1 MNKIRILLADD
12 HPFLRL
18 GLKSRIAVEPD
29 LSVVGEADNG
39 EDAVQAV
46 ARLEPDIVVM
56 DLMMPVLSGTEAT
69 KRIHTEHPEIRI
81 LVLTSFGSSR
91 DLVEA
96 LDAGASGALLKDS
109 SMDDF
114 IAALRTIA
122 RGERFLSPEIS
133 QILRE
138 SETTPKLTD
147 RQLEILE
154 SAVRGFTDR
163 EIAEQFGI
171 TQSGAKH
178 HMRSIF
184 AKLGAAN
191 RSEAIGIALRKHLLK
206 I

>member
-138 SETTPKLTD
+138 SETAPKLTD